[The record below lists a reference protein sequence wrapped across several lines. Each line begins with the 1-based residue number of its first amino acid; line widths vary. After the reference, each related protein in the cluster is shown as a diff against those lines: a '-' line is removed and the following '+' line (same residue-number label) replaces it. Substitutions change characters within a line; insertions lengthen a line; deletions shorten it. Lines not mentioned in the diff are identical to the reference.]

1 MYHTLKHINF
11 DLTIRAAS
19 KNDDANDIMHR
30 LVVFDKKRHGGPI
43 PFDSLLE

>member
-1 MYHTLKHINF
+1 MTVTLHV
-11 DLTIRAAS
+11 TIRAAS
-19 KNDDANDIMHR
+19 KNDDANNIMHR

>member
-1 MYHTLKHINF
+1 MTVTLHV
-11 DLTIRAAS
+11 TIRAAS
-19 KNDDANDIMHR
+19 KNDAANNIMHR